1 MLLRTKDKWRPRLS
15 LIAVILLLVVLVLPL
30 AGLVFF
36 RVYENP
42 LVHQTESELIAQ
54 SAVFASTMAS
64 EVERRR
70 TPDTPMGMVLPPQL
84 RRNPLERY
92 HPIEPQLDLSR
103 NETLQPRPDARKPA
117 RLVDPVFAGIGA
129 DLQHLLVET
138 QKITLA
144 GFRILDPF
152 GIVIAGRNEIGQSLA
167 HIPEV
172 KAALA
177 GRYASVLRKRVSDE
191 PAPPYAS
198 ISRGTGTR
206 IFAAMPVI
214 LEDRVVGVIYTSR
227 TPNNIFRQLNQQRW
241 NVALATLVVL
251 GITLVLALIFARTIT
266 GPIHELIRRTA
277 RIGQGDRSA
286 LQPLRRHGSRET
298 AQLSQSFLDMADRL
312 FDRTNYIANFAAHV
326 SHELKSPLTSIQG
339 AAELLREADDSM
351 TQQERDKF
359 LRNISSDAE
368 RLTTLVQR
376 LRDMARADNPQTGG
390 TCVVSDAVNEA
401 RQGFARLMVQ
411 LDGDTGE
418 VIPMSGENTEIV
430 LKHLFENA
438 VEHGASRVAVSV
450 EATDVDIFID
460 IKDDGGGISAEN
472 RSRIFDAFFT
482 TKRETGGT
490 GMGLGIVQLMLRAHG
505 GTIEVRPS
513 ESGAYFEIVL
523 PNVR

>member
-1 MLLRTKDKWRPRLS
+1 MVPRTKDKWRPRLS
-15 LIAVILLLVVLVLPL
+15 LIAIILLLVVLVLPL

-54 SAVFASTMAS
+54 SAVIASTMAAQ
-64 EVERRR
+64 VGRRR
-70 TPDTPMGMVLPPQL
+70 TLDTPMGIVLPPEL

-92 HPIEPQLDLSR
+92 HPIEPQLDLSK

-117 RLVDPVFAGIGA
+117 RLVHPVFAGIGA
-129 DLQHLLVET
+129 DLQQLLIET
-138 QKITLA
+138 QRITLA

-172 KAALA
+172 AAALA
-177 GRYASVLRKRVSDE
+177 GRYTSVLRKRISDE
-191 PAPPYAS
+191 PSPPYAS

-214 LEDRVVGVIYTSR
+214 LDNRVVGVIYTSR
-227 TPNNIFRQLNQQRW
+227 TPNNIIRQLNQQRW
-241 NVALATLVVL
+241 NVVFAALVVL
-251 GITLVLALIFARTIT
+251 AITLALALVFARTIT

-286 LQPLRRHGSRET
+286 LQPLKRHGSRET

-351 TQQERDKF
+351 TPQEREKF
-359 LRNISSDAE
+359 LRNISGDAE
-368 RLTTLVQR
+368 RLTILVQR

-390 TCVVSDAVNEA
+390 SCVVSDAVHEA
-401 RQGFARLMVQ
+401 RQGFERLMVR
-411 LDGDTGE
+411 LDGDTGA
-418 VIPMSGENTEIV
+418 VVPISSENTQIV

-438 VEHGASRVAVSV
+438 AEHGASSVIVSV
-450 EATDVDIFID
+450 EATRDDIFID
-460 IKDDGGGISAEN
+460 VEDGGGGISPEN
-472 RSRIFDAFFT
+472 QSRIFDAFFT

-513 ESGAYFEIVL
+513 DKGAHFEIVL